1 MAIDKAELEN
11 LRDALIRARA
21 QGLRSLLYE
30 GKRVEYGTDAE
41 MAAAIADL
49 ERRIAA
55 ASGRRPTAIA
65 FSTAKGV

>member
-1 MAIDKAELEN
+1 MAIDTAELET
-11 LRDALIRARA
+11 LLDALIRARA

-30 GKRVEYGTDAE
+30 GKRVEYGSDAE

-55 ASGRRPTAIA
+55 ASGSRTTTIA
-65 FSTAKGV
+65 FSTSKGV